1 MASMILLL
9 RTYLYALTVSALS
22 TVAAALISPTTAK
35 ITSMHTFF
43 IKGSNGETSVIQK
56 DGAEEP
62 VCCRKKTFRIQSSDD
77 IDKYKE
83 SKQSLWRRI
92 AGSILPGIHQAKARF
107 EEYEAG
113 IYRRIEEFTSDA
125 GQVEGACEVLL
136 GVGEKKTEKLKTNC

>member
-1 MASMILLL
+1 
-9 RTYLYALTVSALS
+9 
-22 TVAAALISPTTAK
+22 
-35 ITSMHTFF
+35 MHTFF

-62 VCCRKKTFRIQSSDD
+62 SSDD
-77 IDKYKE
+77 IDKDKE